1 MLAEQSPKAKNHR
14 HGVNV
19 SQYLGVDSDPDFY
32 KSTASVETQRGSRT
46 SKHLTESK
54 IASTEAMAGLPHP
67 NELDISKLELSKK
80 KGAEK
85 STLSLPAK
93 MQNPRA
99 YFPTEESS
107 NTATSPKKK
116 ENVPL
121 TKTPTKKQNVSF
133 ATGNESPFPSR
144 PRAAAGGESPIH
156 PRPADPIE
164 PHALTSGAAPQQEYS
179 YRPGPTPPFPAIW
192 TAQHDRCLCT
202 LDVMDYPLDHM
213 VGKMKRS
220 FPELG
225 PVGLSTEML
234 DKRLRILDQISDC
247 TYFKDALA
255 RLDEQQ
261 RNTNAAEGEGG
272 DSE

>member
-1 MLAEQSPKAKNHR
+1 
-14 HGVNV
+14 
-19 SQYLGVDSDPDFY
+19 
-32 KSTASVETQRGSRT
+32 
-46 SKHLTESK
+46 
-54 IASTEAMAGLPHP
+54 MAGLPHP